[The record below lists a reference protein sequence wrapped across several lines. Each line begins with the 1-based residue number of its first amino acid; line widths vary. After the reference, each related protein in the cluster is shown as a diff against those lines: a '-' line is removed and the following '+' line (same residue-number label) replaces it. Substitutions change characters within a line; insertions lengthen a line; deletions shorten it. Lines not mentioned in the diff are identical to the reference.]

1 MTEKPLQ
8 AGATLFDVVRAIEQS
23 RRRIAVV
30 VDGEGRLLGT
40 LTDGDVRRSLLAGG
54 DMKTPAIDAMN
65 SRPVSAPD
73 GSPSGYLLDLMKGAN
88 VLAVP
93 TVDAGG
99 RFVRLMHL
107 TDLDGDLAP
116 AEKQGFVA
124 AVIMAGGEGT
134 RLRPLTYSLPK
145 PMVDIGG
152 IPLLERQV
160 RRLAAAGIARCFI
173 SVNYL
178 SGVIEDH
185 FADGKPFGIRIEYL
199 RERQKMGT
207 AGALSLL
214 PALPAGPI
222 IVMNGDIVTTSDF
235 DSLYA
240 YHVSHDALV
249 TVAAI
254 DYRVQIPFGVIRSEG
269 ALVSDLEEKPSQR
282 FLCNAGIYALAPQA
296 LALLRDGPCNM
307 TDLIRDCLAAS
318 RPVAVFPMHEFWS
331 DIGTPDDLERAR
343 AAFSSMTA
351 PRE

>member
-1 MTEKPLQ
+1 MIEKPLQ
-8 AGATLFDVVRAIEQS
+8 PSATLFDAVRAIEQS

-30 VDGEGRLLGT
+30 VDAEARLLGT

-54 DMKTPAIDAMN
+54 DMKTPAIHAMN
-65 SRPVSAPD
+65 VHPVSAPD
-73 GSPSGYLLDLMKGAN
+73 GSPAGYLLDLMKRAN

-93 TVDAGG
+93 TVDTQG

-107 TDLDGDLAP
+107 TDLDGERAS
-116 AEKQGFVA
+116 AEKLGFA
-124 AVIMAGGEGT
+124 SAVIMAGGEGT
-134 RLRPLTYSLPK
+134 RLRPLTYSMPK

-160 RRLAAAGIARCFI
+160 RRLASAGIGQCFI

-178 SGVIEDH
+178 SGVIEEH
-185 FADGKPFGIRIEYL
+185 FGDGSAFDIRIEYL

-214 PALPAGPI
+214 PRRPEGPVL
-222 IVMNGDIVTTSDF
+222 VMNGDIVTTSDF
-235 DSLYA
+235 ASFYN
-240 YHVSHDALV
+240 YHLSHDAQV

-254 DYRVQIPFGVIRSEG
+254 DYRVQIPFGVIRSDG
-269 ALVSDLEEKPSQR
+269 ALVSGLEEKPAQR

-296 LALLRDGPCNM
+296 LSMLPQGPYNM

-318 RPVAVFPMHEFWS
+318 RRVAVFPMHEFWS

-343 AAFSSMTA
+343 AAFSSMA
-351 PRE
+351 GARE